1 MFEFTIIDR
10 VLNKYHTI
18 HSVRPLY
25 KLMNTYWE
33 TDVFRIW
40 SKIWNGV
47 LWKNN
52 YSLTIFA
59 KNSILN
65 LWEGSNMSELW
76 IFSKYFLKSCEI
88 VFRPLFLCGHY
99 FVQYGQWKSALSM
112 ENLFL
117 SFCAF
122 CVFCRLCVKFDV
134 IFIKF
139 TNCLYGCQVIYVC
152 VLTYEKQFTRPKNLS
167 TTLNKT
173 TCPQEVSE
181 LLSFKNS
188 IYNEK
193 CWTFTS

>member
-1 MFEFTIIDR
+1 MSELTIIDR

-18 HSVRPLY
+18 HSVGPLY

-65 LWEGSNMSELW
+65 LWEGSEYVLVFKYVRALK
-76 IFSKYFLKSCEI
+76 FSKYSSKSCEI
-88 VFRPLFLCGHY
+88 VFRPLFLCGNY

-112 ENLFL
+112 ENLSL
-117 SFCAF
+117 SFCTF
-122 CVFCRLCVKFDV
+122 VFSAC
-134 IFIKF
+134 
-139 TNCLYGCQVIYVC
+139 
-152 VLTYEKQFTRPKNLS
+152 S
-167 TTLNKT
+167 
-173 TCPQEVSE
+173 VS
-181 LLSFKNS
+181 NS
-188 IYNEK
+188 M
-193 CWTFTS
+193 